1 MTVELVEALKQKP
14 SDSQVCISVKGNTYV
29 AGGVVTMLGG
39 VVTMLGG
46 VATMLG
52 GVVTIQGC
60 NWVIVSNDVCRCW
73 QIIKPMGAAAGLPN
87 GSRLRESPRR
97 RLFINFL

>member
-1 MTVELVEALKQKP
+1 MTVAELVEALKQKP

-39 VVTMLGG
+39 VVT
-46 VATMLG
+46 
-52 GVVTIQGC
+52 IQGC

-73 QIIKPMGAAAGLPN
+73 QIIKPMGAAAGLSN
-87 GSRLRESPRR
+87 GSRL
-97 RLFINFL
+97 